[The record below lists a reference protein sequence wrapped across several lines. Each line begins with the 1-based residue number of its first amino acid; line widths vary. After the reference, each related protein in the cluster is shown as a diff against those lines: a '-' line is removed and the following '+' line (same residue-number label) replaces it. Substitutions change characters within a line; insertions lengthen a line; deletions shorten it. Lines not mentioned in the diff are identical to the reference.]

1 VSELDKLYTDTKTQS
16 IEKSITNFK
25 GDKLKWI
32 QEKRRQRR
40 RDVQRLKN
48 VSKNDVFSD
57 RSI

>member
-57 RSI
+57 RSV